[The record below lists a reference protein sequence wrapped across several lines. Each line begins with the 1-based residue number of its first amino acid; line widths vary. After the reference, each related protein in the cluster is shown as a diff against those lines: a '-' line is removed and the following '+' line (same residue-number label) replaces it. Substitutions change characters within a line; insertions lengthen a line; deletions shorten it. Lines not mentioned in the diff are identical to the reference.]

1 MEDADLKAIRAA
13 QAGDPEAFGELVR
26 RYSPQIVRVAARITR
41 NEQDAEEAAQEAFL
55 RAYRKLGSFEFR
67 ASFSTWLYRIA
78 VRCAVEMLEKRRPV
92 QSMTSSTARDGEARE
107 VEIADTQ
114 AGPERLLLSLEVT
127 SWQQQALRSLTPV
140 ERAAFVLRHLE
151 ERTTKEIAEILNLE
165 PNAAKQA
172 VYRAVQKLRQ
182 RMTPL
187 KRNL

>member
-1 MEDADLKAIRAA
+1 MEDADRTAIREV
-13 QAGDPEAFGELVR
+13 QAGNTTAFGELVR
-26 RYSPQIVRVAARITR
+26 RHSPQILRVAARITR
-41 NEQDAEEAAQEAFL
+41 NEEDAEEAAQEAFL

-78 VRCAVEMLEKRRPV
+78 VRCAVETLEKRRP
-92 QSMTSSTARDGEARE
+92 TERLTTGAARA

-114 AGPERLLLSLEVT
+114 AGPERLLLSGEVT

-140 ERAAFVLRHLE
+140 ERTAFVLRHLE
-151 ERTTKEIAEILNLE
+151 ERTTKEIAEILNLK
-165 PNAAKQA
+165 PSAAKQA
-172 VYRAVQKLRQ
+172 VFRAVQKLRL